1 MTALAVT
8 PERRLHVIQGGNAV
22 SAEADV
28 CLTTILGSCVA
39 ACLWDPVAGVGGMN
53 HFLLPS
59 APDGASTDK
68 RYGVQAMEL
77 LINALL
83 ARGAS
88 RDRLRAKVFGGGRM
102 NTGMADIGGRNAAF
116 VRKFLKDEDI
126 AIEGE
131 SLGGDGARRVQF
143 WPVSGRARQHIVD
156 AGGIADSERS
166 LGLPA
171 SKTGDLELF

>member
-1 MTALAVT
+1 MTGLGVAR
-8 PERRLHVIQGGNAV
+8 ERRLHVIQGGNAV

-39 ACLWDPVAGVGGMN
+39 ACMWDPVAGVGGMN

-83 ARGAS
+83 ARGAR

-102 NTGMADIGGRNAAF
+102 NTGMADIGARNASF
-116 VRKFLKDEDI
+116 VRKFLRDEDI
-126 AIEGE
+126 SIEGE
-131 SLGGDGARRVQF
+131 SLGGDGARRIQF
-143 WPVSGRARQHIVD
+143 WPATGRARQHIVD
-156 AGGIADSERS
+156 ASSVADSERS
-166 LGLPA
+166 LTAPA
-171 SKTGDLELF
+171 SRTGDLELF